1 MKSDA
6 ELLLAHIGTMQERMR
21 AYLTPDSG
29 ITAEQFAGEII
40 ELLDGPEWRELK
52 AKVDAG

>member
-1 MKSDA
+1 MTKQ
-6 ELLLAHIGTMQERMR
+6 ELLLEHIGKMQARMR

-40 ELLDGPEWRELK
+40 GLLDGPEWRELK